1 MADRRQID
9 QMCRFILQE
18 AQEKAQE
25 IMIKTDHDCMRNKQL
40 EVLKAN
46 KVTDAKFEERL
57 LQLDADKKVLR
68 SQAVARA
75 RRQKGECAHILVDQV
90 EALALSKIK
99 EQVQRQPE
107 AYRTLLGKMI
117 TEALVQLDEE
127 FVSIECVKGEEAI
140 VNHS

>member
-68 SQAVARA
+68 SLLSYLWQAN
-75 RRQKGECAHILVDQV
+75 IW
-90 EALALSKIK
+90 
-99 EQVQRQPE
+99 
-107 AYRTLLGKMI
+107 
-117 TEALVQLDEE
+117 
-127 FVSIECVKGEEAI
+127 F
-140 VNHS
+140 